1 MPDFHRFNETP
12 ATLRRPSETADR
24 LSLGMSA
31 VVITALSA
39 LSWALVIT
47 VVVALQAVL

>member
-1 MPDFHRFNETP
+1 
-12 ATLRRPSETADR
+12 
-24 LSLGMSA
+24 MSA